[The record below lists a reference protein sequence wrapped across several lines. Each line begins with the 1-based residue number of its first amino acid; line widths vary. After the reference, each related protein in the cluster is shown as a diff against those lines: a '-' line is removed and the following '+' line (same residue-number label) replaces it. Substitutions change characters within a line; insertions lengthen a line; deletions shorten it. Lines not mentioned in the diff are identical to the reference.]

1 MTHEEILQLPIC
13 KYISEHPD
21 KFKITDKFDWS
32 GLMGILILNPVS
44 NEWFHL
50 CEIRQGELIY
60 DTGRPYV
67 EISACFFDTWDDSIT
82 HISNK
87 SVYNGHVD
95 TYSDTRALFA
105 VNGLNKTWLDELTPK
120 TLESLYTRFTG
131 LFKNVSDYYDN
142 LGIKFNPRLYE
153 YYKIYAINPTADKY
167 HQCLDETRN
176 GAANVQR
183 YVKSLIQKGFIDIVV
198 YGGKNRNKTEI
209 PLEDFGISVPN
220 NTETQKRTESA
231 KTHKLSIHVREA
243 KAIPD
248 NTLHT
253 VLANLK
259 CLGKPG
265 KAMQNYPLK
274 RRRDIFDEMVKRGW
288 LEPNSINLTD
298 KGEEEAK
305 NWIHLCQESK
315 KSESEQVSW
324 DDDFDMTSAA
334 HDRLYNAIMKN
345 PKGFTG
351 GDAGYM
357 LAEFVKDHKDLIL
370 AKFIQDVTL
379 DLDHALYAVDN
390 KYEWMEA
397 CFDRAVENM

>member
-21 KFKITDKFDWS
+21 KCKITDKFDWS
-32 GLMGILILNPVS
+32 GLMGIMILNPVS

-87 SVYNGHVD
+87 SVHNGHVD

-105 VNGLNKTWLDELTPK
+105 VNGLNKTWLDELTTK

-131 LFKNVSDYYDN
+131 LFKNVSNYYDN
-142 LGIKFNPRLYE
+142 LGIKFNPSLYE
-153 YYKIYAINPTADKY
+153 YYIICAINPTADKY
-167 HQCLDETRN
+167 HQGIEEQRN
-176 GAANVQR
+176 NVASVQR
-183 YVKSLIQKGFIDIVV
+183 YVKSLIQKGCIDIVV

-231 KTHKLSIHVREA
+231 KTHKLSIHIHEA

-265 KAMQNYPLK
+265 KAMQNYPVK
-274 RRRDIFDEMVKRGW
+274 RRSEIFAEMEKRGW
-288 LEPNSINLTD
+288 LEPDSMNLTD
-298 KGEEEAK
+298 KGNEEAK
-305 NWIHLCQESK
+305 KWVHLCQESK
-315 KSESEQVSW
+315 SNLTIKVHGI
-324 DDDFDMTSAA
+324 DG
-334 HDRLYNAIMKN
+334 K
-345 PKGFTG
+345 K
-351 GDAGYM
+351 
-357 LAEFVKDHKDLIL
+357 
-370 AKFIQDVTL
+370 
-379 DLDHALYAVDN
+379 
-390 KYEWMEA
+390 
-397 CFDRAVENM
+397 